1 MAKTAKKHSPMEG
14 TLAYTIS
21 AAIVGF
27 GILVFVDGLNS
38 GAPFLS
44 ACAALIPFAIGLVSA
59 FGDH

>member
-1 MAKTAKKHSPMEG
+1 MAG

-27 GILVFVDGLNS
+27 GIWVFVDCVNS
-38 GAPFLS
+38 GAPILWAF
-44 ACAALIPFAIGLVSA
+44 AALIPLAIGLVSA